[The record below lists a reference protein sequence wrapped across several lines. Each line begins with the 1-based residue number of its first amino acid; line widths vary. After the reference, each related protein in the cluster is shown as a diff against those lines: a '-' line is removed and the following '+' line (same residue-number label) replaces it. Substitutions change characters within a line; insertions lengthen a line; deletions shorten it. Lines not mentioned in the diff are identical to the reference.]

1 MLFVDIASQIL
12 PVMAL
17 LGVFIAF
24 YAITYKAAVI
34 QQKNMR
40 QSDLVVYIF
49 VICFALI
56 IFSPRYMTKN
66 LDTIMVFGFLW
77 VP

>member
-17 LGVFIAF
+17 LGVLIAF

-34 QQKNMR
+34 Q
-40 QSDLVVYIF
+40 
-49 VICFALI
+49 
-56 IFSPRYMTKN
+56 
-66 LDTIMVFGFLW
+66 
-77 VP
+77 

>member
-24 YAITYKAAVI
+24 YAITYKAAVV

-40 QSDLVVYIF
+40 QSDLIVYIF